1 MITRRNRPMADEWKE
16 KLDDEQYHVLRE
28 AGTERPFTGKY
39 WDTKTEGIYHCS
51 GCGQALFTSDTKFDS
66 GTGWPSF
73 SKAVAPEAVTEHEDN
88 SLGVTRTEVVCSNCE
103 GHLGHIFPDGP
114 QPSGLR
120 YCLNS
125 VCLDLK
131 PKE

>member
-1 MITRRNRPMADEWKE
+1 MADEWKE